1 VVVADGAACDGAEL
15 GGCVVEPS
23 EDGSVLLLER
33 RIGKPQPHRY
43 VIRSNDPEVV

>member
-1 VVVADGAACDGAEL
+1 
-15 GGCVVEPS
+15 
-23 EDGSVLLLER
+23 LLLER